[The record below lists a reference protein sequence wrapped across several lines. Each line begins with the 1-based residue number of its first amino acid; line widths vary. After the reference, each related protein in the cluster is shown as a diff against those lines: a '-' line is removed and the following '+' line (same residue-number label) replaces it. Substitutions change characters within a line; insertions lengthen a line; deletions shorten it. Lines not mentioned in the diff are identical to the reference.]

1 MINNNGYQMER
12 GGSTISHLM
21 FMDDIKLVGK
31 SEREIPIQ
39 MIVRL
44 MSIIRIEFRVRIQER
59 KDDQLGRNYSS

>member
-1 MINNNGYQMER
+1 MINNNDYQMER